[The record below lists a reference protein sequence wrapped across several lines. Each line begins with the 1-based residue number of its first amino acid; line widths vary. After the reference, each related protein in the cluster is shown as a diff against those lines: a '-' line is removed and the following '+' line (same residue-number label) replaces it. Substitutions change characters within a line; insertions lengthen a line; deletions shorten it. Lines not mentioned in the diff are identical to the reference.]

1 MLHRKPRILVVGSFV
16 MDVIAATEKIPG
28 SGQTVY
34 GKSFHMAPG
43 GKGANQALQCA
54 RLGADVT
61 MMGAVGD
68 DLFGQQLLEPL
79 QAAGMDTSHV
89 AVHSGIHSGV
99 GHVTLE
105 VTEHTAQN
113 RIVVIPGANRTLT
126 VDEVRW
132 IQDAVSG
139 YDLVLLQL
147 EVPIEV
153 NRAVA
158 RWAREAGV
166 PVILNPAPATELD
179 DKLLSLV
186 SYLIP
191 NEQEASQETH
201 LPLRFDGNGP
211 HDEDLRAIAAALRAK
226 GVEHVI
232 ITLGGYGSAVAE
244 ASGPRYIPCV
254 RMEHV
259 ADPTAAGDSFVGA
272 LSTALAVGLTEDEAL
287 TFASFT
293 AAITVSRL
301 GAMPALPTLPEVL
314 GLIENRGGA
323 GFAEA
328 DGTAFVFMGHGTS
341 HTAKISYSQMQ
352 SQMNDLGYNNVFI
365 GTVEGEPE
373 DTACEAVI
381 EKIKEAGYKKVVLRP
396 LMVVAGDHANNDM
409 AGDDEDSWK
418 SQFEASGAFDKIDT
432 QIAGLGEIAA
442 IQDLYVAHTK
452 AAMDGNDAAVSEESE
467 ETAGTLEDGTYEA
480 EFDTDSG
487 MFHVN
492 EANDGKGIL
501 TVKDGKMTIHI
512 SLVSKNIVNL
522 YVGKA
527 ADAQKDGA
535 ELLQPT
541 TDTITYDDGS
551 TEEVYGFDVP
561 VKALDET
568 FDLALV
574 GTKGKWYDHEVS
586 VSDPVKAE

>member
-16 MDVIAATEKIPG
+16 IDVIATTEKVPG

-54 RLGADVT
+54 RLGAEVT

-89 AVHSGIHSGV
+89 VVHFGIHSGV

-179 DKLLSLV
+179 DELLSLV

-211 HDEDLRAIAAALRAK
+211 RDEDLRAIAAALRVK

-323 GFAEA
+323 GF
-328 DGTAFVFMGHGTS
+328 
-341 HTAKISYSQMQ
+341 
-352 SQMNDLGYNNVFI
+352 DLSLL
-365 GTVEGEPE
+365 
-373 DTACEAVI
+373 DA
-381 EKIKEAGYKKVVLRP
+381 LR
-396 LMVVAGDHANNDM
+396 
-409 AGDDEDSWK
+409 
-418 SQFEASGAFDKIDT
+418 
-432 QIAGLGEIAA
+432 
-442 IQDLYVAHTK
+442 
-452 AAMDGNDAAVSEESE
+452 
-467 ETAGTLEDGTYEA
+467 
-480 EFDTDSG
+480 
-487 MFHVN
+487 
-492 EANDGKGIL
+492 
-501 TVKDGKMTIHI
+501 
-512 SLVSKNIVNL
+512 
-522 YVGKA
+522 
-527 ADAQKDGA
+527 
-535 ELLQPT
+535 
-541 TDTITYDDGS
+541 
-551 TEEVYGFDVP
+551 
-561 VKALDET
+561 
-568 FDLALV
+568 
-574 GTKGKWYDHEVS
+574 
-586 VSDPVKAE
+586 